1 MSLLAQSRHSPY
13 FAKARRALQDAD
25 LDTGL
30 CPIGTYHPA
39 AMAGAGLRHPA
50 CFAAFRWLAAVF
62 KGNSSSCETSL
73 LSASKLP
80 IGDTE
85 SNILEL
91 AVSHG
96 QPISCQLSAKH
107 TCKGA
112 GGRPVPQTQ
121 DGVVVTKKGPDSW
134 LVTAKCFTPGA
145 GSFDVELKILWD
157 IYTLE
162 GVQSSQC
169 NHFRVVDCSNEAG
182 FQQWCKEAGG
192 AAAALMTDH
201 SSRPWTA
208 FKPQEC
214 HQKIHSTALRIKA
227 QQGYPRYKPQQRL
240 FRFIRLHTISCQL
253 AHAIKGL
260 RVQVS
265 SVATT
270 VSQHAVRIGQV
281 YEQVQEHNDD
291 LVQLHFQNAQPSSG
305 SLGGP
310 SNAAHNSASCANNSA
325 SCATESS
332 SKLKGLG
339 NLENPFE
346 SSTLL
351 WNEEFTE
358 FLNDPSFPCDSSL
371 WPNVSDVSSYDVST
385 PPVPIPTAANTEPHP
400 GAAQPAEA
408 ACPAFDANLKN
419 EQIQPFVLQALQT
432 IKPRSCSAL
441 DLSKLLWPE
450 ETAMRSCMKRMISG
464 VLYSRTVTPMVMK
477 NGTHWS
483 HV

>member
-134 LVTAKCFTPGA
+134 LVTAKVCIWQQTHILVLHATQPVSTYTYEAYSGCLQCFTPGA

-201 SSRPWTA
+201 SSRPWTGQTA
-208 FKPQEC
+208 FSQ
-214 HQKIHSTALRIKA
+214 S
-227 QQGYPRYKPQQRL
+227 
-240 FRFIRLHTISCQL
+240 
-253 AHAIKGL
+253 AHDQA
-260 RVQVS
+260 S
-265 SVATT
+265 
-270 VSQHAVRIGQV
+270 
-281 YEQVQEHNDD
+281 N
-291 LVQLHFQNAQPSSG
+291 
-305 SLGGP
+305 
-310 SNAAHNSASCANNSA
+310 SNAYSIQAPGVSPENSFHCPQDQSA
-325 SCATESS
+325 A
-332 SKLKGLG
+332 GL
-339 NLENPFE
+339 P
-346 SSTLL
+346 
-351 WNEEFTE
+351 
-358 FLNDPSFPCDSSL
+358 
-371 WPNVSDVSSYDVST
+371 
-385 PPVPIPTAANTEPHP
+385 
-400 GAAQPAEA
+400 
-408 ACPAFDANLKN
+408 
-419 EQIQPFVLQALQT
+419 
-432 IKPRSCSAL
+432 
-441 DLSKLLWPE
+441 
-450 ETAMRSCMKRMISG
+450 
-464 VLYSRTVTPMVMK
+464 
-477 NGTHWS
+477 
-483 HV
+483 